1 MRISIAAAL
10 AIGLLTQ
17 AVPAV
22 ADDKAIADFYAG
34 KTFTVTV
41 GFSPGGIFD
50 LYARI
55 LARHI
60 GPHIP
65 GKPNVI
71 VQHMPGAGG
80 RRLANA
86 FQLTGPNDGTALG
99 ITTPGIVTDQVMNA
113 EGVQYDL
120 RKFHWIGSPAD
131 EVNVLWVWHTT
142 PVKSIDDARQH
153 EVPLSS
159 TGQGAPNFF
168 VPRILNQLYG
178 TKFKVITGYP
188 GANEAD
194 LAIERG
200 EVAGRVSGWTGL
212 KNTSDW
218 VAAGKTTVLVQQG
231 LRKAP
236 ELMHKPL
243 LPELGRNDTERQV
256 YEFLSL
262 VPALGRPFFMPPAT
276 PPERV
281 AAIRRAFEA
290 TMKDAGFLDEARRS
304 KLDVAPLTGDD
315 MTRIVAKSF
324 SVPPNVLATAK
335 AAME

>member
-1 MRISIAAAL
+1 MRLFAIAL
-10 AIGLLTQ
+10 AACIL
-17 AVPAV
+17 ASPVPAG
-22 ADDKAIADFYAG
+22 ADDKAIADFYVG

-60 GPHIP
+60 GQHIP

-71 VQHMPGAGG
+71 VQNLPGAGG

-86 FQLTGPNDGTALG
+86 FQLVGPNDGTALG
-99 ITTPGIVTDQVMNA
+99 ITTPGVVTDQVMNA

-120 RKFHWIGSPAD
+120 QKFHWIGSPAD

-142 PVKSIDDARQH
+142 PVKTVEDVRQR

-159 TGQGAPNFF
+159 TGQGSPNYF
-168 VPRILNQLYG
+168 VPRILNQLLG
-178 TKFKVITGYP
+178 TNFKVITGYP

-212 KNTSDW
+212 KNTGDW
-218 VAAGKTTVLVQQG
+218 VAAGKTNVLVQQG

-236 ELMHKPL
+236 ELMDKPL
-243 LPELGRNDTERQV
+243 LPELGRNDTERSV

-262 VPALGRPFFMPPAT
+262 VPALGRPFFMPPGT
-276 PPERV
+276 PPERAV
-281 AAIRRAFEA
+281 AIRRAFEA
-290 TMKDAGFLDEARRS
+290 TMKDPGFLDEARRG
-304 KLDVAPLTGDD
+304 KLDVAPLTGEDLA
-315 MTRIVAKSF
+315 RIVARSF
-324 SVPPNVLATAK
+324 GVSPSVLTTAK
-335 AAME
+335 TAME

>member
-1 MRISIAAAL
+1 MRNAL
-10 AIGLLTQ
+10 PLALGALLLTT
-17 AVPAV
+17 AASA
-22 ADDKAIADFYAG
+22 ADDKALADFYAG

-60 GPHIP
+60 GTHIP

-71 VQHMPGAGG
+71 VQNLPGAGG

-86 FQLTGPNDGTALG
+86 FQLTGPRDGTAIG

-113 EGVQYDL
+113 QGVQYDL
-120 RKFHWIGSPAD
+120 RKFAWVGSPAD

-142 PVKSIDDARQH
+142 PAKTVADAKEH

-159 TGQGAPNFF
+159 TGAGSPNYF
-168 VPRILNQLYG
+168 VPRILNQLLG

-212 KNTSDW
+212 KNTGDW
-218 VAAGKTTVLVQQG
+218 VAAGKTVVLVQQG

-236 ELMHKPL
+236 ELMDKPL
-243 LPELGRNDTERQV
+243 LPELGTNERDRKV
-256 YEFLSL
+256 LEFLSL
-262 VPALGRPFFMPPAT
+262 VPALGRPFFMPPGS

-281 AAIRRAFEA
+281 AAVRKAFAA
-290 TMKDAGFLDEARRS
+290 TMTDPGFLEEAKKS
-304 KLDVAPLTGDD
+304 KLDVAPLTGAD
-315 MTRIVAKSF
+315 MERIVTTSF
-324 SVPPNVLATAK
+324 SVSPDVLATAK
-335 AAME
+335 KAME

>member
-1 MRISIAAAL
+1 M
-10 AIGLLTQ
+10 
-17 AVPAV
+17 
-22 ADDKAIADFYAG
+22 
-34 KTFTVTV
+34 
-41 GFSPGGIFD
+41 
-50 LYARI
+50 
-55 LARHI
+55 
-60 GPHIP
+60 
-65 GKPNVI
+65 I
-71 VQHMPGAGG
+71 VQNLPGAGG

-113 EGVQYDL
+113 KGVQYDL

-142 PVKSIDDARQH
+142 PVKTLEDVRKR
-153 EVPLSS
+153 EVALSS
-159 TGQGAPNFF
+159 TGQGSPNYFL
-168 VPRILNQLYG
+168 PRILNQLYG

-212 KNTSDW
+212 KNTGDW
-218 VAAGKTTVLVQQG
+218 VAAGKTNVLVQQG

-236 ELMHKPL
+236 ELMDKPL
-243 LPELGRNDTERQV
+243 LPDLSKNDVERQV

-262 VPALGRPFFMPPAT
+262 VPALGRPFFMPPGT
-276 PPERV
+276 PPERA
-281 AAIRRAFEA
+281 AAIRQAFET
-290 TMKDAGFLDEARRS
+290 TMKDPAFLEEARRS
-304 KLDVAPLTGDD
+304 KLNVAPLTGDD

-324 SVPPNVLATAK
+324 SVPANVLATAR

>member
-1 MRISIAAAL
+1 MKPGQAVLAL
-10 AIGLLTQ
+10 ALLL
-17 AVPAV
+17 VPHMA
-22 ADDKAIADFYAG
+22 AGQDDKAIADFYAG
-34 KTFTVTV
+34 KTFNVVV
-41 GFSPGGIFD
+41 GFSAGGIFD

-60 GPHIP
+60 GAHIP

-71 VQHMPGAGG
+71 VQNMPGAGG

-86 FQLTGPNDGTALG
+86 FQLVGPNDGTAIG

-142 PVKSIDDARQH
+142 PVKTIADVRNV

-159 TGQGAPNFF
+159 TGQGSPNYF

-212 KNTSDW
+212 KTTGDW
-218 VAAGKTTVLVQQG
+218 VAAGKTNVLVQQG

-236 ELMHKPL
+236 ELMDRPL
-243 LPELGRNDTERQV
+243 LPELGKTDTERAV

-262 VPALGRPFFMPPAT
+262 VPALGRPFFMPPGT
-276 PPERV
+276 PPERA

-290 TMKDAGFLDEARRS
+290 TMKDPGFLAEAQKGS
-304 KLDVAPLTGDD
+304 LDVAPLTGDQLHA
-315 MTRIVAKSF
+315 IVMRSF
-324 SVPPNVLATAK
+324 SVSPEVLATAK
-335 AAME
+335 KAME

>member
-1 MRISIAAAL
+1 MRLIPIALAAL
-10 AIGLLTQ
+10 VLARPIS
-17 AVPAV
+17 AA
-22 ADDKAIADFYAG
+22 ADDKDIADFYAG

-71 VQHMPGAGG
+71 VQNLPGAGG

-86 FQLTGPNDGTALG
+86 FQLVGPNDGTAIG

-142 PVKSIDDARQH
+142 PVKTVADVRAR

-159 TGQGAPNFF
+159 TGQGSPNYF
-168 VPRILNQLYG
+168 VPRVLNQLMG

-218 VAAGKTTVLVQQG
+218 VAAGKTNVLVQQG

-236 ELMHKPL
+236 ELMDKPL
-243 LPELGRNDTERQV
+243 LPELGANDTEREV

-262 VPALGRPFFMPPAT
+262 VPALGRPFFMPPGT
-276 PPERV
+276 PPERA

-290 TMKDAGFLDEARRS
+290 TMKDPGFLDETSRG
-304 KLDVAPLTGDD
+304 KLDVAPISGAE
-315 MTRIVAKSF
+315 MARIVARSF
-324 SVPPNVLATAK
+324 GVPPNVLATAK
-335 AAME
+335 TAME

>member
-1 MRISIAAAL
+1 MRLIMIVLAGLGLTLPHAARAD
-10 AIGLLTQ
+10 AIE
-17 AVPAV
+17 
-22 ADDKAIADFYAG
+22 DFYAG

-60 GPHIP
+60 GRHIP

-71 VQHMPGAGG
+71 VQNLPGAGG

-86 FQLTGPNDGTALG
+86 FQLTGPNDGTAIG

-120 RKFHWIGSPAD
+120 RKFHWVGSPAD

-142 PVKSIDDARQH
+142 PVETINDVRQR

-159 TGQGAPNFF
+159 TGQGSPNYF
-168 VPRILNQLYG
+168 VPRILNQLIG
-178 TKFKVITGYP
+178 TRFKVVTGYP

-200 EVAGRVSGWTGL
+200 EVNGRVSGWTGL
-212 KNTSDW
+212 KNTGDW
-218 VAAGKTTVLVQQG
+218 VAMGKTKVLVQQG

-236 ELMHKPL
+236 ELTDKPL
-243 LPELGRNDTERQV
+243 LPELGRTDEQRQV
-256 YEFLSL
+256 LEFLSM

-276 PPERV
+276 PPER
-281 AAIRRAFEA
+281 AAAVRRAFEA
-290 TMKDAGFLDEARRS
+290 TMRDPGFLDEARRS
-304 KLDVAPLTGDD
+304 KLDVDPISGDD
-315 MTRIVAKSF
+315 MARIVAKSF
-324 SVPPNVLATAK
+324 AVPASVLAIAK
-335 AAME
+335 TAME

>member
-1 MRISIAAAL
+1 MRLIVIVLAAL
-10 AIGLLTQ
+10 GLTPPGT
-17 AVPAV
+17 AR
-22 ADDKAIADFYAG
+22 ADDIADFYAG

-60 GPHIP
+60 GRHIP
-65 GKPNVI
+65 GQPNVI
-71 VQHMPGAGG
+71 VQNLPGAGG

-86 FQLTGPNDGTALG
+86 FQLTGPHDGTAIG

-120 RKFHWIGSPAD
+120 RKFHWVGSPAD

-142 PVKSIDDARQH
+142 PVETIADVTRR

-159 TGQGAPNFF
+159 TGQGSPNYF
-168 VPRILNQLYG
+168 VPRILNQLIG
-178 TKFKVITGYP
+178 TRFKVVTGYP

-200 EVAGRVSGWTGL
+200 EVNGRVSGWTGL
-212 KNTSDW
+212 KNTGDW
-218 VAAGKTTVLVQQG
+218 VAAGKTKVLVQQG

-236 ELMHKPL
+236 ELADKPL
-243 LPELGRNDTERQV
+243 LPELGRNDEQRQV
-256 YEFLSL
+256 LEFLSL

-276 PPERV
+276 PPER
-281 AAIRRAFEA
+281 AAAVRRAFEA
-290 TMKDAGFLDEARRS
+290 TMRDPGFIEEARRS
-304 KLDVAPLTGDD
+304 KLDVDPISGDD
-315 MTRIVAKSF
+315 MARIVAKSF
-324 SVPPNVLATAK
+324 AVSPAVLAIAK
-335 AAME
+335 TAME

>member
-1 MRISIAAAL
+1 MRTI
-10 AIGLLTQ
+10 
-17 AVPAV
+17 
-22 ADDKAIADFYAG
+22 AIALTALTLAQPTAARADPISDFYAG

-60 GPHIP
+60 GAHIP

-71 VQHMPGAGG
+71 VQNLPGAGG

-86 FQLTGPNDGTALG
+86 FQLAGPNDGTAIG

-142 PVKSIDDARQH
+142 PVKTIEDARSR

-159 TGQGAPNFF
+159 TGQGSPNYF
-168 VPRILNQLYG
+168 VPRILNQLMG

-212 KNTSDW
+212 KNTGDF
-218 VAAGKTTVLVQQG
+218 VAAGKTNVLVQQG

-236 ELMHKPL
+236 ELMDKPL
-243 LPELGRNDTERQV
+243 LPELGKNDTERAV

-262 VPALGRPFFMPPAT
+262 VPALGRPFFMPPGT
-276 PPERV
+276 PPERA
-281 AAIRRAFEA
+281 AAIRRAFAA
-290 TMKDAGFLDEARRS
+290 TMQDPGFLEEAARG
-304 KLDVAPLTGDD
+304 KLDVAPISGDE
-315 MTRIVAKSF
+315 MARIVAKSF
-324 SVPPNVLATAK
+324 SVPANVRATAK
-335 AAME
+335 TAME

>member
-1 MRISIAAAL
+1 AWPRRATPL
-10 AIGLLTQ
+10 
-17 AVPAV
+17 PAV
-22 ADDKAIADFYAG
+22 VLAQPAHADDVADFYAG

-60 GPHIP
+60 GQHIP

-71 VQHMPGAGG
+71 VQNLPGAGG

-86 FQLTGPNDGTALG
+86 FQLVGPNDGTALG
-99 ITTPGIVTDQVMNA
+99 ITTPGIVSDQVMNA

-120 RKFHWIGSPAD
+120 QKFHWIGSPAD

-142 PVKSIDDARQH
+142 PVKTVEDVRQR

-159 TGQGAPNFF
+159 TGQGSPNYF
-168 VPRILNQLYG
+168 VPRILNQLLG

-200 EVAGRVSGWTGL
+200 EVAGRVSGWTRF
-212 KNTSDW
+212 KNAGDG
-218 VAAGKTTVLVQQG
+218 VGAGKTNVRVQQG

-236 ELMHKPL
+236 ERMDKPL
-243 LPELGRNDTERQV
+243 LPELGKNDAERSV

-262 VPALGRPFFMPPAT
+262 VPALGRPFFMPPGT
-276 PPERV
+276 PPERA

-290 TMKDAGFLDEARRS
+290 TMKDPGFLEEARRG
-304 KLDVAPLTGDD
+304 KLDVAPLSGEELA
-315 MTRIVAKSF
+315 RIVARSF
-324 SVPPNVLATAK
+324 GVSPSVLATART
-335 AAME
+335 AME

>member
-1 MRISIAAAL
+1 MRLIVIVLAAIVVTLPDAARAD
-10 AIGLLTQ
+10 AIE
-17 AVPAV
+17 
-22 ADDKAIADFYAG
+22 DFYAG

-60 GPHIP
+60 GRHIP
-65 GKPNVI
+65 GQPNVI
-71 VQHMPGAGG
+71 VQNLPGAGG

-86 FQLTGPNDGTALG
+86 FQLTGPHDGTTIG

-120 RKFHWIGSPAD
+120 RKFHWVGSPAD

-142 PVKSIDDARQH
+142 PVETVDDVRQR

-159 TGQGAPNFF
+159 TGQGSPNYF
-168 VPRILNQLYG
+168 VPRILNQLIG
-178 TKFKVITGYP
+178 TRFKVVTGYP

-200 EVAGRVSGWTGL
+200 EVNGRVSGWTGL
-212 KNTSDW
+212 KNTGDW
-218 VAAGKTTVLVQQG
+218 VAAGKAKVLVQQG

-236 ELMHKPL
+236 ELRDKPL
-243 LPELGRNDTERQV
+243 LPELGRNDEQRQV
-256 YEFLSL
+256 LEFLSL

-276 PPERV
+276 PPER
-281 AAIRRAFEA
+281 AAAVRRAFEA
-290 TMKDAGFLDEARRS
+290 TMRDPGFLDEAKRS
-304 KLDVAPLTGDD
+304 KLDVDPISGDD
-315 MTRIVAKSF
+315 MARIVAKSF
-324 SVPPNVLATAK
+324 AVPASVLAIAK
-335 AAME
+335 TAME

>member
-1 MRISIAAAL
+1 MRLFAIAL
-10 AIGLLTQ
+10 AACIL
-17 AVPAV
+17 ASPVPAG
-22 ADDKAIADFYAG
+22 ADDKAIADFYVG

-60 GPHIP
+60 GQHIP

-71 VQHMPGAGG
+71 VQNLPGAGG

-86 FQLTGPNDGTALG
+86 FQLVGPNDGTALG
-99 ITTPGIVTDQVMNA
+99 ITTPGVVTDQVMNA

-120 RKFHWIGSPAD
+120 QKFHWIGSPAD
-131 EVNVLWVWHTT
+131 EVNVLGVWHTT
-142 PVKSIDDARQH
+142 PVKTVEDVRQR

-159 TGQGAPNFF
+159 TGQGSPNYF
-168 VPRILNQLYG
+168 VPRILNQLLG

-212 KNTSDW
+212 KNTGDW
-218 VAAGKTTVLVQQG
+218 VAAGKTNVLVQQG

-236 ELMHKPL
+236 ELMDKPL
-243 LPELGRNDTERQV
+243 LPELGRNDTERSV

-262 VPALGRPFFMPPAT
+262 VPALGRPFFMPPGT
-276 PPERV
+276 PLERA

-290 TMKDAGFLDEARRS
+290 TMKDPGFLDEARRG
-304 KLDVAPLTGDD
+304 KLDVAPLTGEDLA
-315 MTRIVAKSF
+315 RIVARSF
-324 SVPPNVLATAK
+324 GVSPSVLITAK
-335 AAME
+335 TAME